1 MIMRYRVIGLS
12 LSVALLMGGA
22 ALAHH
27 GWGSYDA
34 GRKLSVTSAVQKVE
48 WQNPHVLI
56 VVTYQNKPWDAVLAP
71 PFRMNARGLD
81 PEMLKPGASVTL
93 EGYPSTRVDNELRAE
108 RITAGGK
115 TFELR

>member
-1 MIMRYRVIGLS
+1 MRYRLMGLS
-12 LSVALLMGGA
+12 LSGALFLGGA

-48 WQNPHVLI
+48 WQNPHVMI
-56 VVTYQNKPWDAVLAP
+56 VVSHEGKAWDAVLAP

-81 PEMLKPGASVTL
+81 PEMIKAGTTVTL
-93 EGYPSTRVDNELRAE
+93 EGYPSTRVENELRAE
-108 RITAGGK
+108 RIIAGGR